1 VFRKK
6 SFWPG
11 GKKRMQVPKWYVIA
25 KNEYRIRTSSIR
37 KIRSYLLYVIFFLLA
52 IYIVFLVPAITRPL
66 FDVFE
71 IPDLIISVAAL
82 AMLQVVLFTFFI
94 WFLIIPIANTLKE
107 EQADQLETLL
117 SSPIKPSD
125 LLLGKFLGQ
134 LPFYAVIITIVA
146 GFVTGLLIPLGLD
159 LLQITITI
167 ITIILVLV
175 TAEWLGTLIAA
186 LLKTRLS
193 KSAKGKDIGKG
204 LSLIIALPMVALM
217 YAVMGGGVL
226 EALGD
231 PNTNSIVKAL
241 LAIFPSSWG
250 INAIVG
256 FARHPG
262 DWSAVWFN
270 TLINFGGLLLFFLGS
285 LYVGAKVAN
294 RAYSLETT
302 SFSGSYA
309 KPDGRFYKTIKSI
322 GGGESFG
329 TLLVSVFKD
338 YGRRYENLSKII
350 YVASIMVLIMLFL
363 TDPQDPFG
371 VMIMAMFIFP
381 MLAAF
386 IVGEVTLRGKEAL
399 FIYKKAPS
407 GVNKL
412 LLARLIHGWIIA
424 VPFAGLIMGASMA
437 ILPGID
443 IMTLLGFTG
452 MIMMVVAAYVAYAMG
467 LALKF
472 PVFTEKESIGNIMI
486 IAFTSMF
493 TFMVPLII
501 YGETI
506 AIILVILLRWS
517 IGFFFLYLG
526 KMKLEAME

>member
-1 VFRKK
+1 VYRKR

-11 GKKRMQVPKWYVIA
+11 GRKRMQVPKWYVIA

-37 KIRSYLLYVIFFLLA
+37 KIRSYLLYLILILLA
-52 IYIVFLVPAITRPL
+52 IYIVFLVPAMTKPL
-66 FDVFE
+66 FTLFE
-71 IPDLIISVAAL
+71 IPDFIISIAAL

-107 EQADQLETLL
+107 DQADQLEILL
-117 SSPIKPSD
+117 SSPMKPSD

-134 LPFYAVIITIVA
+134 LPFYAIFITLVA

-159 LLQITITI
+159 LIQITISI
-167 ITIILVLV
+167 ITIMLVLFS
-175 TAEWLGTLIAA
+175 AEWIGTVFAA

-193 KSAKGKDIGKG
+193 KSAKGRDIGKG
-204 LSLIIALPMVALM
+204 LSLLIALPMVALM

-226 EALGD
+226 DALSD
-231 PNTNSIVKAL
+231 PNTSSVVKTI

-250 INAIVG
+250 ISAIVG

-262 DWSAVWFN
+262 DWNAVWFD
-270 TLINFGGLLLFFLGS
+270 TLVNFGGLLLFFLGS
-285 LYVGAKVAN
+285 LYVGAKAAN

-309 KPDGRFYKTIKSI
+309 KQDGKFYKTIKSI
-322 GGGESFG
+322 GGGGSFG

-350 YVASIMVLIMLFL
+350 YVASIMALIMLFL
-363 TDPQDPFG
+363 STADEPFG
-371 VMIMAMFIFP
+371 VMLMAMFIFP
-381 MLAAF
+381 MLTAF
-386 IVGEVTLRGKEAL
+386 VVGEVTLRGKEAL
-399 FIYKKAPS
+399 FIYRKAPS

-412 LLARLIHGWIIA
+412 ILARLIHGWLIA
-424 VPFAGLIMGASMA
+424 VPFAGLIMA
-437 ILPGID
+437 ISLLSLPGIRLL
-443 IMTLLGFTG
+443 TVLGFVALI
-452 MIMMVVAAYVAYAMG
+452 MIVVAAYVAYAMG

-472 PVFTEKESIGNIMI
+472 PVFTEKESIANVMI

-493 TFMVPLII
+493 TFMIPLII
-501 YGETI
+501 FGET
-506 AIILVILLRWS
+506 AAMILVILLSWS